1 MPLSK
6 LEEKIETEGVSPQK
20 HEVREGSIEWRNSM
34 EEAAK
39 LRIILAGFAV

>member
-1 MPLSK
+1 MSLSK

-20 HEVREGSIEWRNSM
+20 HEVWKDSFEWRNAM

-39 LRIILAGFAV
+39 LRTILAGFAV